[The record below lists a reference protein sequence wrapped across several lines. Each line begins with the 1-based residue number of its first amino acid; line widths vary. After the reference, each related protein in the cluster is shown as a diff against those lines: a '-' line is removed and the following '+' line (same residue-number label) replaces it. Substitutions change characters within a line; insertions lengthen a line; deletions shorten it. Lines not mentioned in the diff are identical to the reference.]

1 MRLASAKPIVPDNM
15 DPVTQ
20 QGKEVIDKVTKAVE
34 KTGKQVAKSVS
45 QLTGGRL
52 EDATEDAI
60 QASVDKALDILE
72 AAGDRVRAKEGM
84 DAERVSLQVG
94 VSIAGVAEL
103 KITTNVPAE
112 QAGVG
117 ADVALAESEPEDL

>member
-1 MRLASAKPIVPDNM
+1 M

-20 QGKEVIDKVTKAVE
+20 QGREVINKVTGAVE

-52 EDATEDAI
+52 EDATEDVI

-72 AAGDRVRAKEGM
+72 VAGDQVRAKGM
-84 DAERVSLQVG
+84 DTERVSIQVG
-94 VSIAGVAEL
+94 VSVAGVAEL
-103 KITTNVPAE
+103 TITSNVPAE
-112 QAGVG
+112 QTGKGAG
-117 ADVALAESEPEDL
+117 VALAESEPEDL